1 MRSVAG
7 TALFAMGIAFDTMM
21 DISRHSSARY
31 SRGRRLCWPRRL
43 SRADFVQYHRS
54 QGHDEHVIDGR
65 FRVKQA
71 DERVA

>member
-54 QGHDEHVIDGR
+54 FKDTMSTSSTVGFE
-65 FRVKQA
+65 
-71 DERVA
+71 

>member
-31 SRGRRLCWPRRL
+31 SRGRRLCYRG
-43 SRADFVQYHRS
+43 A
-54 QGHDEHVIDGR
+54 
-65 FRVKQA
+65 
-71 DERVA
+71 